1 MMDLF
6 LEAWV
11 AGSIDLAKFSWM
23 LGRGKSWQ
31 PGEKLRLLFAC
42 YCGARNT
49 GSDLRVEEILRQV
62 RRVLGAENID
72 LAVMTQNFDLT
83 RGYFEGTRQVR
94 LPDVFP
100 PFLNR
105 EVPRYDGVVACE
117 GSMFKSKFANALTTM
132 MIGSLGLA
140 SAQNRLSVGYGA
152 EAGYMDPIVEKM
164 CRRYCKDSIVITR
177 SEESQTLLGK
187 LGITTELGTDTAWT
201 FEPRGPE
208 YGDKVLRDAGWD
220 GRMPVLVA
228 CPINPFWWPVKASLA
243 KAAAR
248 TLTGAYKESH
258 YRSIYFHKSGRE
270 VEAAYSRYISAFAG
284 AVARFRKVHP
294 VFLVCVGMEMLDRN
308 ACERFAA
315 KLDGGVPIFCSD
327 EYNMYE
333 IVSIV
338 RVCHLMASS
347 RYHAIVT
354 SMPAGV
360 ASLGI
365 TMDERIRNLMRQRGH
380 DHLLLTVDDAD
391 LEAKLFDVLETLC
404 REKEAVREGIG
415 RTVAQNL
422 RLMSRM
428 GMYFEGFVAQRY
440 PEFPLR
446 SGALSWEDYLPP
458 LSANL
463 RKLLEAYDA

>member
-1 MMDLF
+1 MMDLL

-11 AGSIDLAKFSWM
+11 AGSIEWAKFTWM

-62 RRVLGAENID
+62 RRVLGDENVD
-72 LAVMTQNFDLT
+72 LAVMTQDFNLT
-83 RGYFEGTRQVR
+83 RGYFQGSRQVR

-105 EVPRYDGVVACE
+105 EVPRHHGVVACE

-132 MIGSLGLA
+132 MIGSLALA
-140 SAQNRLSVGYGA
+140 SARNCLSIGYGA
-152 EAGYMDPIVEKM
+152 EAGHMDPLVEKM
-164 CRRYCKDSIVITR
+164 CKHYCRRSVVITR
-177 SEESQTLLGK
+177 SEESQALLGK
-187 LGITTELGTDTAWT
+187 LGIPTELGTDTAWT
-201 FEPRGPE
+201 FEPRPPE
-208 YGDKVLRDAGWD
+208 YGQKVLRDAGWD
-220 GRMPVLVA
+220 GATPVLVL

-248 TLTGAYKESH
+248 MLTGAYKESH
-258 YRSIYFHKSGRE
+258 YRSIYFHRSGRS
-270 VEAAYSRYISAFAG
+270 VESAYNRYINAFARG
-284 AVARFRKVHP
+284 VERFRKEHR
-294 VFLVCVGMEMLDRN
+294 VFVVCVGMEMLDRN
-308 ACERFAA
+308 ACERVAA
-315 KLDGGVPIFCSD
+315 LLGGAPIFCSD
-327 EYNMYE
+327 QYDMYE
-333 IVSIV
+333 IVSIL
-338 RVCHLMASS
+338 RACHLMASS

-360 ASLGI
+360 PSLGV

-380 DHLLLTVDDAD
+380 AHLTLNVDDAE
-391 LEAKLFDVLETLC
+391 LEENLFSALERLW
-404 REKEAVREGIG
+404 REKETVGEGIG

-428 GMYFEGFVAQRY
+428 GMYFEGFVAQQY

-446 SGALSWEDYLPP
+446 KGALSWEEYLPP

-463 RKLLEAYDA
+463 RKLLEKYDA